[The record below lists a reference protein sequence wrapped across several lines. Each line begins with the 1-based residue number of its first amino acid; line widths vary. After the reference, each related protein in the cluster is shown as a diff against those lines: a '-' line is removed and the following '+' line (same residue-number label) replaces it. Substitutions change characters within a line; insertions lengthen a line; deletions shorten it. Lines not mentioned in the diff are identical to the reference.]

1 MANTNR
7 RYLCF
12 DFVKDNIK
20 DPIINFSRGST
31 KTIIDKNTGLVRTLG
46 VNVPAAFDDACGR
59 QELWKAGSKNL
70 LAYSDDPKNSSVWN
84 VTSAVALSSYGYLNG
99 VGPITRFIFSTGGYH
114 YQRPG
119 ALTNGSLY
127 CLSFWAKKDTTAAVS
142 VQNWGGNSWSA
153 PIALTD
159 TWTRYSVVMTGD
171 GNAGNSSCGFGG
183 ATTAGQPF
191 LVAGF
196 QLEAGSSATAY
207 EPNPVVI
214 QPGLLIEGAATN
226 YVQRSVPDGSWSSA
240 TGVTTAGAYLTAPDG
255 TATAMPVQY
264 DGSGEAGSY
273 RYYCSPQ
280 AGSAGEKRVLSI
292 WLRSVSGA
300 TTLRLSDNQGTYGV
314 VKLTTSWQ
322 RFYLPGVGTNG
333 VWQVL
338 IYSDTLDNAPF
349 SIGVWGAQQEAGTF
363 PSSYIPTSGAAATRA
378 ADSATVDVSKIWN
391 SSEGTIIC
399 EADFGP
405 ATGVYN
411 HAFETTG
418 SVMNLYRNSSSTL
431 VAKSGYISFGTRY
444 GRSMVAQV
452 YAANSV
458 KASISGESVAQAA
471 QSVLTTTTIYLGSGG
486 NGNDLLNGTLQRL
499 TYLPFAMDDLTLKA
513 SSELS

>member
-196 QLEAGSSATAY
+196 QLEAGNTATTY
-207 EPNPVVI
+207 EPNPVVF
-214 QPGLLIEGAATN
+214 QPGLLIEGQATN
-226 YVQRSVPDGSWSSA
+226 YIPYSDFS
-240 TGVTTAGAYLTAPDG
+240 TGVGVTAGVTKTSDFATAPDG
-255 TATAMPVQY
+255 TVTAARVQY
-264 DGSGEAGSY
+264 NGSGAAGSY
-273 RYYCSPQ
+273 RYYATADTATAGQKRVLSVWLKSNNGTPTIRLNDNNNSWASITLSSTWKRYYLPGSGQ
-280 AGSAGEKRVLSI
+280 AGSAWQPLIFSPVG
-292 WLRSVSGA
+292 
-300 TTLRLSDNQGTYGV
+300 DNSAFDI
-314 VKLTTSWQ
+314 L
-322 RFYLPGVGTNG
+322 
-333 VWQVL
+333 
-338 IYSDTLDNAPF
+338 
-349 SIGVWGAQQEAGTF
+349 VWGAQVEDGQF
-363 PSSYIPTSGAAATRA
+363 PTSLIPTSGAAVTRA
-378 ADSATVDVSKIWN
+378 ADAASIDVSKIWN
-391 SSEGTIIC
+391 ASEGTIVC

-405 ATGVYN
+405 VSSAYQTILDMSGN
-411 HAFETTG
+411 SFQI
-418 SVMNLYRNSSSTL
+418 YRTPAGNFT
-431 VAKSGYISFGTRY
+431 IS
-444 GRSMVAQV
+444 
-452 YAANSV
+452 
-458 KASISGESVAQAA
+458 SVATAGAVTRVRAA
-471 QSVLTTTTIYLGSGG
+471 TTALKLSVNGGQVVAGSKPVPAPATLFIGTNSG
-486 NGNDLLNGTLQRL
+486 VGEPLNGTLQNL
-499 TYLPFAMDDLTLKA
+499 IYVPYAVDDLSLK
-513 SSELS
+513 SLSMLK